1 MSRISNIE
9 IKQEPEHYTLTI
21 RKTINFMKDYSDFA
35 MQAFALTGDYLNE
48 MNVYPISG
56 PVVCFHNQE
65 LESLDVEMGW
75 QIAQKIENRD
85 IMLCNMLPTRKVVS
99 AIDLGPYE
107 KQDPTLMDIF
117 EWVKENGYEPQG
129 SIYYYYLNDTER
141 PEAEYLTQMSMPIK
155 QADEE
160 YGSCGCELDPM
171 YKRALELI

>member
-21 RKTINFMKDYSDFA
+21 RKTIDFMKEYSDFA
-35 MQAFALTGDYLNE
+35 MQVLALTGDYLNE
-48 MNVYPISG
+48 MGVYPISY
-56 PVVCFHNQE
+56 FHNQE

-85 IMLCNMLPTRKVVS
+85 SMLCNMIPTRKVVS
-99 AIDLGPYE
+99 TIDLGPYE

-129 SIYYYYLNDTER
+129 PVFYCYLNDTER

-155 QADEE
+155 
-160 YGSCGCELDPM
+160 
-171 YKRALELI
+171 

>member
-9 IKQEPEHYTLTI
+9 IKQVLEHYTLTI
-21 RKTINFMKDYSDFA
+21 RKTIDFMNDYSDFA
-35 MQAFALTGDYLNE
+35 MQVLALTSDYLNE
-48 MNVYPISG
+48 MGIYPISG

-75 QIAQKIENRD
+75 QIAQRIENRD
-85 IMLCNMLPTRKVVS
+85 SMLCNMIPTQKVVS

-129 SIYYYYLNDTER
+129 PIFYCYLNDTER
-141 PEAEYLTQMSMPIK
+141 PEAEYLTQMSMSIK
-155 QADEE
+155 
-160 YGSCGCELDPM
+160 
-171 YKRALELI
+171 

>member
-1 MSRISNIE
+1 MI
-9 IKQEPEHYTLTI
+9 
-21 RKTINFMKDYSDFA
+21 
-35 MQAFALTGDYLNE
+35 
-48 MNVYPISG
+48 
-56 PVVCFHNQE
+56 
-65 LESLDVEMGW
+65 
-75 QIAQKIENRD
+75 
-85 IMLCNMLPTRKVVS
+85 PTRKVVS

>member
-21 RKTINFMKDYSDFA
+21 RKTIDFMKEYSDFA
-35 MQAFALTGDYLNE
+35 MQVLALTGDYLNE
-48 MNVYPISG
+48 MGVYPISG
-56 PVVCFHNQE
+56 PVVYFHNQE

-85 IMLCNMLPTRKVVS
+85 SMLCNMIPTRKVVS
-99 AIDLGPYE
+99 TIDLGPYE

-129 SIYYYYLNDTER
+129 PVFYCYLE
-141 PEAEYLTQMSMPIK
+141 SMK
-155 QADEE
+155 K
-160 YGSCGCELDPM
+160 SL
-171 YKRALELI
+171 